1 MESINIFGE
10 NRFETYTKIR
20 KACRGIVI
28 SNGMI
33 LLTYEVNTDQWF
45 IPGGGLESGESLE
58 ACCVRE
64 AFHPLFVVQNDG
76 KWTVNGVILHGTTQ
90 FNNLVLQSG
99 EKSVY

>member
-1 MESINIFGE
+1 METINIFGE
-10 NRFETYTKIR
+10 NRFETYTKTR

-64 AFHPLFVVQNDG
+64 LAEETGCIVRPIYQYLMIN
-76 KWTVNGVILHGTTQ
+76 
-90 FNNLVLQSG
+90 
-99 EKSVY
+99 EYYE